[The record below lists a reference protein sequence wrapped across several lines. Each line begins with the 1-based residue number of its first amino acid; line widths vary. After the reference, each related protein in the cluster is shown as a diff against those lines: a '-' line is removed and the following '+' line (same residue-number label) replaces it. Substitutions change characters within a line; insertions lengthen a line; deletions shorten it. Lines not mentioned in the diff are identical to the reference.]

1 LMSDDGEIVIT
12 LDSKKIIGLSVLA
25 LLSFVV
31 MSSYIVALL
40 GFIAPSQDVSL
51 TFNTPVATHDIYYY
65 SQSGF
70 ARGSTVKMKVTY
82 EMATDYYNALP
93 YYYTYYSFIGSASY
107 RLIITVVD
115 SVGRPAYIGSTSGSL
130 TSGETEISDYF
141 DFVIPSNAATGAY
154 TVKAYLWSDWL
165 PGGIARAQTPASGG
179 FNVS

>member
-1 LMSDDGEIVIT
+1 MSNDGEIVIT

-40 GFIAPSQDVSL
+40 GFIAPSQEVSL
-51 TFNTPVATHDIYYY
+51 TFNTLATHDIYYY
-65 SQSGF
+65 SQSSF

-115 SVGRPAYIGSTSGSL
+115 SALRPVYIGSTSGSL
-130 TSGETEISDYF
+130 APGRTEVSDYF
-141 DFVIPSNAATGAY
+141 DFVIPSNAAIGAY
-154 TVKAYLWSDWL
+154 TVEAYLWSDWL
-165 PGGIARAQTPASGG
+165 PGGIVRAPTPASGG